1 MNLMARKYNSPE
13 EKKQKIRS
21 ILVDEFVT
29 FHFFFRLAQNFL
41 VFSIT
46 ESETSA
52 FEMDN

>member
-13 EKKQKIRS
+13 EKKSKKLEV
-21 ILVDEFVT
+21 LVDEFVT
-29 FHFFFRLAQNFL
+29 FHFFCLAQNFL
-41 VFSIT
+41 VLSIT